1 MNKVGGKWMS
11 DQRGSANPLLIATVL
26 LAVLLV
32 VAAGG
37 FIWAYMSMTDWR
49 DNTQAKIDSAG

>member
-1 MNKVGGKWMS
+1 MS

-32 VAAGG
+32 VAAVALSGR
-37 FIWAYMSMTDWR
+37 I
-49 DNTQAKIDSAG
+49 